1 MKIHYYGHAGV
12 KIEDDL
18 IILID
23 PWLNDNPRATMKA
36 EEIIKADYIIATHN
50 HFDHV
55 NDIPLIAKNTGA
67 TVVGIVETVED
78 LASKGCEKTIGC
90 NIGGTVK
97 LDGLELLFTQAFH
110 SMNSNP
116 SGVVIFYNHKKIYHA
131 GDTGVF
137 GDMKLIGEMY
147 PLDLAFL
154 PVGGHFT
161 MGIKEAQK
169 AIQLL
174 NAKKIIPI
182 HYNTFDVI
190 KQVVDESLVKESNSQ
205 LLILQ
210 PGEEFTLT

>member
-1 MKIHYYGHAGV
+1 MKIQFYGHAGV

-18 IILID
+18 VLLID
-23 PWLNDNPRATMKA
+23 PWLDDNPIATIKA
-36 EEIIKADYIIATHN
+36 KDITKADYIIATHN

-55 NDIPLIAKNTGA
+55 NDIPIIAKNTKA
-67 TVVGIVETVED
+67 TVVSIIETAEE
-78 LASKGCEKTIGC
+78 LSSKGCEKIIGC

-97 LDGLELLFTQAFH
+97 LNGLELIFTPAFH
-110 SMNSNP
+110 SMSSNP
-116 SGVVIFYNHKKIYHA
+116 SGVIIFYKNKTIFHA

-147 PLDLAFL
+147 PIDLAFL

-161 MGIKEAQK
+161 MGIKEAKK

-182 HYNTFDVI
+182 HYNTFDLI
-190 KQVVDESLVKESNSQ
+190 SQEVDISLVKESTSE
-205 LLILQ
+205 LLILT
-210 PGEEFTLT
+210 PGQEIIF

>member
-1 MKIHYYGHAGV
+1 MRIQYYGHAGV

-23 PWLNDNPRATMKA
+23 PWLNDNPIATIKA
-36 EEIIKADYIIATHN
+36 EEISKADYIIATHN
-50 HFDHV
+50 HSDHV
-55 NDIPLIAKNTGA
+55 DDIPIIAKNTGA
-67 TVVGIVETVED
+67 TVVGIVETAED
-78 LASKGCEKTIGC
+78 LASKGCEKTVGC
-90 NIGGTVK
+90 NIGGSVK
-97 LDGLELLFTQAFH
+97 LEGLELIFTQAFH
-110 SMNSNP
+110 SMSSNP
-116 SGVVIFYNHKKIYHA
+116 SGVIIFYNNKKIYHA

-137 GDMKLIGEMY
+137 GDMQLIGEMY

-174 NAKKIIPI
+174 NAKKIVPI
-182 HYNTFDVI
+182 HYNTFDLI
-190 KQVVDESLVKESNSQ
+190 KQDVDESLIKESDSQ

-210 PGEEFTLT
+210 PGEEFTL

>member
-1 MKIHYYGHAGV
+1 MKNQYYGHAGV

-23 PWLNDNPRATMKA
+23 PWLNDNPLATMKA
-36 EEIIKADYIIATHN
+36 EEISKADYIIATHN

-67 TVVGIVETVED
+67 TIVSILETAED
-78 LASKGCEKTIGC
+78 LASKGCEKTVGC
-90 NIGGTVK
+90 NIGGSVK
-97 LDGLELLFTQAFH
+97 LEGLELIFTQAFH
-110 SMNSNP
+110 SMSSNP
-116 SGVVIFYNHKKIYHA
+116 SGVIIFYNNKTIYHA

-169 AIQLL
+169 AVQLL
-174 NAKKIIPI
+174 NAKTIVPI
-182 HYNTFDVI
+182 HYNTFDLI
-190 KQVVDESLVKESNSQ
+190 KQDVDESLVKESDSQ

-210 PGEEFTLT
+210 PGEEFTL

>member
-1 MKIHYYGHAGV
+1 MKIQYYGHAGV

-23 PWLNDNPRATMKA
+23 PWLNDNPIATMKA
-36 EEIIKADYIIATHN
+36 EEISKADYIIATHN

-67 TVVGIVETVED
+67 TVVSILETAED
-78 LASKGCEKTIGC
+78 LASKGCEKTVGC
-90 NIGGTVK
+90 NIGGSVK
-97 LDGLELLFTQAFH
+97 LEGLELIFTQAFH
-110 SMNSNP
+110 SMSSNP
-116 SGVVIFYNHKKIYHA
+116 SGVIIFYNNKKIYHA

-147 PLDLAFL
+147 PLDLALL

-169 AIQLL
+169 AIQFL
-174 NAKKIIPI
+174 NAKKIVPI
-182 HYNTFDVI
+182 HYNTFDLI
-190 KQVVDESLVKESNSQ
+190 KQVVDEILIKESDTQ
-205 LLILQ
+205 LLILR
-210 PGEEFTLT
+210 PGEEITI

>member
-1 MKIHYYGHAGV
+1 MKIQYYGHAGV

-23 PWLNDNPRATMKA
+23 PWLNDNPLATMKA
-36 EEIIKADYIIATHN
+36 EEIGKAHYIIATHN

-67 TVVGIVETVED
+67 TVVGIVETAED

-97 LDGLELLFTQAFH
+97 LDGLELIFTQAFH
-110 SMNSNP
+110 SMSSNP
-116 SGVVIFYNHKKIYHA
+116 SGVIIFYNNKKIYHA

-169 AIQLL
+169 AVHLL
-174 NAKKIIPI
+174 NAKK
-182 HYNTFDVI
+182 
-190 KQVVDESLVKESNSQ
+190 
-205 LLILQ
+205 
-210 PGEEFTLT
+210 

>member
-23 PWLNDNPRATMKA
+23 PWLNDNPLATMKA
-36 EEIIKADYIIATHN
+36 EEIVKADYIIATHN

-67 TVVGIVETVED
+67 TVVSIVETAED
-78 LASKGCEKTIGC
+78 LDLKGCEKTIGC

-97 LDGLELLFTQAFH
+97 LDGLELIFTQAFH
-110 SMNSNP
+110 SMSSNP
-116 SGVVIFYNHKKIYHA
+116 SGVVIFYNNKKIYHA

-137 GDMKLIGEMY
+137 VDMKLIGEMY

-174 NAKKIIPI
+174 NAKKIVPI

-190 KQVVDESLVKESNSQ
+190 KQVVDESLVKETESQ
-205 LLILQ
+205 LLILK
-210 PGEEFTLT
+210 PGEEFTL

>member
-23 PWLNDNPRATMKA
+23 PWLNDNPLATMKA
-36 EEIIKADYIIATHN
+36 EEIVKADYIIATHN

-67 TVVGIVETVED
+67 TVVSIVETAED
-78 LASKGCEKTIGC
+78 LDLKGCEKTIGC
-90 NIGGTVK
+90 NIGGSVK
-97 LDGLELLFTQAFH
+97 LEGFELIFTHAFH
-110 SMNSNP
+110 SMSSNP
-116 SGVVIFYNHKKIYHA
+116 SGVVIFYKNKKIYHA

-147 PLDLAFL
+147 PLDLALL

-169 AIQLL
+169 AVQLL
-174 NAKKIIPI
+174 NAKKIVPI
-182 HYNTFDVI
+182 HYNTFDLI
-190 KQVVDESLVKESNSQ
+190 KQDVDESLIKESDSQ

-210 PGEEFTLT
+210 PGEEFTL

>member
-1 MKIHYYGHAGV
+1 MIEIKFYGHAGI

-18 IILID
+18 VVLID
-23 PWLNDNPRATMKA
+23 PWLNDNPLATMKA
-36 EEIIKADYIIATHN
+36 EDITKADYIIATHN

-55 NDIPLIAKNTGA
+55 NDIPIIAKNTGA

-78 LASKGCEKTIGC
+78 LASKGCGNILGC

-97 LDGLELLFTQAFH
+97 LKGLELIFTQAFH
-110 SMNSNP
+110 SMSSNP
-116 SGVVIFYNHKKIYHA
+116 SGVLIFYNNNTIYHA

-169 AIQLL
+169 AVQLL
-174 NAKKIIPI
+174 NAKKIVPI

-190 KQVVDESLVKESNSQ
+190 EQVVDESLIKQSDSQ

-210 PGEEFTLT
+210 PGEEFTL

>member
-1 MKIHYYGHAGV
+1 MKIQYYGHAGV

-23 PWLNDNPRATMKA
+23 PWLNDNPIATMKA
-36 EEIIKADYIIATHN
+36 EEISKADYIIATHN
-50 HFDHV
+50 HSDHV
-55 NDIPLIAKNTGA
+55 DDIPLIARNTGA
-67 TVVGIVETVED
+67 TVVSILETAED
-78 LASKGCEKTIGC
+78 LTSKGCEKTVGC

-97 LDGLELLFTQAFH
+97 LDGLELIFTQAFH
-110 SMNSNP
+110 SMSSNP
-116 SGVVIFYNHKKIYHA
+116 SGVIIFYNNKKIYHA

-147 PLDLAFL
+147 PLDLAFV

-174 NAKKIIPI
+174 NAKKIVPI

-190 KQVVDESLVKESNSQ
+190 QQDIDESLVKQTDSQ

-210 PGEEFTLT
+210 PGEEFTL

>member
-1 MKIHYYGHAGV
+1 MKIQYYGHAGV

-23 PWLNDNPRATMKA
+23 PWLNDNPLATIKA
-36 EEIIKADYIIATHN
+36 EEIVKADYIIATHN

-67 TVVGIVETVED
+67 TVVSIVETAED
-78 LASKGCEKTIGC
+78 LALKGCEKTIGC

-97 LDGLELLFTQAFH
+97 LDGLELIFTPAFH
-110 SMNSNP
+110 SMSSNP
-116 SGVVIFYNHKKIYHA
+116 SGVVIFYNNKKIYHA

-137 GDMKLIGEMY
+137 GDMKLMGEMY

-169 AIQLL
+169 AVQLL
-174 NAKKIIPI
+174 NAKKIVPI
-182 HYNTFDVI
+182 HYDTFDVI
-190 KQVVDESLVKESNSQ
+190 KQVVDENLVKESDSQ

-210 PGEEFTLT
+210 PGEEFTL

>member
-1 MKIHYYGHAGV
+1 MKIQYYGHAGI

-23 PWLNDNPRATMKA
+23 PWLNDNPLATIKA
-36 EEIIKADYIIATHN
+36 GDIVKADYIIATHN

-55 NDIPLIAKNTGA
+55 NDIPIIAKNTGA
-67 TVVGIVETVED
+67 TVVGIVETTED
-78 LASKGCEKTIGC
+78 LASKGCEKTVGC

-97 LDGLELLFTQAFH
+97 LGDLKLIFTQAFH
-110 SMNSNP
+110 SMSSNP
-116 SGVVIFYNHKKIYHA
+116 SGVIIFYKNKTIYHA

-147 PLDLAFL
+147 PLDLAFV

-169 AIQLL
+169 AVQLL
-174 NAKKIIPI
+174 NAKKIVPI
-182 HYNTFDVI
+182 HYNTFDLI
-190 KQVVDESLVKESNSQ
+190 KQVVDESLIKQSDSQ

-210 PGEEFTLT
+210 PGEEFTL